1 MSNYNATFFT
11 GCGCAENVLILM
23 CDFSATRIGL
33 LDGPASGLLGGW
45 LKHYI
50 QCFCVDGRCVG
61 YCDGGGGRPIGSA
74 QVV

>member
-33 LDGPASGLLGGW
+33 LDGPDSGLFRGAG
-45 LKHYI
+45 
-50 QCFCVDGRCVG
+50 
-61 YCDGGGGRPIGSA
+61 
-74 QVV
+74 